1 MMILRLN
8 PLLVLLTTFATCMG
22 VSQNWPNLKMG
33 YIYSTWY
40 GNGFIDHPRTI
51 DGAKKASWTPV
62 DDTKDCNE
70 AGNGK
75 FFGYRF
81 APPKTEP
88 TEITLIYDVNG
99 YIAGMQSVV
108 PKDKTF
114 NDKYFKFS
122 TSKLYNQDVINGVEV
137 YVTTA
142 YFVDP
147 TVICEVGRTQKEFDR
162 DGTGDAL
169 FFQNGPTPKNIEA
182 APLSAQ
188 EAKGTDWFRHK
199 CVENMG
205 EHWLKMGYGGTQAC
219 DEGFPVFLL
228 FEMGG
233 DRSLVGFVW
242 SHVAWFTNFRNEH
255 CRSFGLSYIFEKV
268 PQCVYDLSKDP
279 GMTSLHVYLKDY
291 KQTC

>member
-1 MMILRLN
+1 MNLQLN
-8 PLLVLLTTFATCMG
+8 PLLVLLTSFTTCKG

-40 GNGFIDHPRTI
+40 GTGFIDHPRTMEE
-51 DGAKKASWTPV
+51 ARKASWTPV
-62 DDTKDCNE
+62 DDSNECKE

-75 FFGYRF
+75 FLGHRF
-81 APPKTEP
+81 APPKSEP
-88 TEITLIYDVNG
+88 TEITLIYDANG

-122 TSKLYNQDVINGVEV
+122 TSKIYNEDVINGVEV

-147 TVICEVGRTQKEFDR
+147 TVICEAGRTKKEFDR

-169 FFQNGPTPKNIEA
+169 FIQNGPTPKNIEA
-182 APLSAQ
+182 APLSSQ
-188 EAKGTDWFRHK
+188 EAKETEWFRHK

-205 EHWLKMGYGGTQAC
+205 EHWLKMGYGEIQAC

-228 FEMGG
+228 FENGG
-233 DRSLVGFVW
+233 DRSLIGFVW

-255 CRSFGLSYIFEKV
+255 CRSFGLGYIFEKV

-279 GMTSLHVYLKDY
+279 GMTSLHVYFKDY

>member
-1 MMILRLN
+1 MNHHLR
-8 PLLVLLTTFATCMG
+8 PLITLVTVFAICSSA
-22 VSQNWPNLKMG
+22 SQNWPNFKMG
-33 YIYSTWY
+33 YIYSTFY
-40 GNGFIDHPRTI
+40 GTGFIDHPRTI
-51 DGAKKASWTPV
+51 DEAKKASWFHV
-62 DDTKDCNE
+62 DDTKDCKDA
-70 AGNGK
+70 AGGK
-75 FFGYRF
+75 FVGFRY
-81 APPKTEP
+81 APPKSEP

-114 NDKYFKFS
+114 NDKYFEFS
-122 TSKLYNQDVINGVEV
+122 TCKLYNQDVINGVEV

-169 FFQNGPTPKNIEA
+169 FFQNGPTPKNFEA

-279 GMTSLHVYLKDY
+279 GMTSLHVYFKDY
-291 KQTC
+291 KQSC